1 LIPFNPDDPFP
12 LLESRRSYRE
22 EQEHSRQVDAFLGL
36 EIARVE
42 ADLVKKGVPAPTG
55 EEWAQERWIGLAPD
69 ALLTPYTELR
79 ELLALLAPQPGS
91 RIVDL
96 GAAYGR
102 MGFVMGRHFPGVEFV
117 GYELV
122 EERVTE
128 GRRCL
133 ARFEHPGVSLEVADL
148 GDPLFKPVAAEIYF
162 LYDFG
167 SRLAVAKSLEDLKEI
182 ASSRPI
188 TVIGRGRGCRD
199 RIEQK
204 NPWLS
209 QVVPPRHYPRYS
221 VYRSG

>member
-1 LIPFNPDDPFP
+1 MIPFNPDDPFP

-22 EQEHSRQVDAFLGL
+22 EQEHSRHVDAFLGL
-36 EIARVE
+36 EIVRVE
-42 ADLVKKGVPAPTG
+42 EALVRRGVPAPTG
-55 EEWAQERWIGLAPD
+55 EEWVQERWIGLAPD

-79 ELLALLAPQPGS
+79 ELLSILAPEPGS

-102 MGFVMGRHFPGVEFV
+102 MGFVMARHFPGLSFV

-122 EERVTE
+122 EERVAE

-133 ARFEHPGVSLEVADL
+133 ERFGAEGRLVVADL
-148 GDPLFKPVAAEIYF
+148 GDPLFKPEEADIYF

-167 SRLAVAKSLEDLKEI
+167 SRLAVAKCLEDLKEVA
-182 ASSRPI
+182 ASRAI
-188 TVIGRGRGCRD
+188 TVVGRGRGCRD
-199 RIEQK
+199 RIEHK
-204 NPWLS
+204 TPWLS